1 MVEVELDLV
10 TGRTDGLV
18 ASELELLNQVLVG
31 ILGELAALISV
42 EEDIVDVERSGN
54 ERLLVSGSAG
64 DCARRRGKGL
74 DGPEALTDGADIK
87 VDLDFVVLE
96 SD

>member
-18 ASELELLNQVLVG
+18 ASELELLNQVFVG
-31 ILGELAALISV
+31 ILGELASLIGI
-42 EEDIVDVERSGN
+42 EEDIVDVERGGN

-64 DCARRRGKGL
+64 D
-74 DGPEALTDGADIK
+74 
-87 VDLDFVVLE
+87 
-96 SD
+96 